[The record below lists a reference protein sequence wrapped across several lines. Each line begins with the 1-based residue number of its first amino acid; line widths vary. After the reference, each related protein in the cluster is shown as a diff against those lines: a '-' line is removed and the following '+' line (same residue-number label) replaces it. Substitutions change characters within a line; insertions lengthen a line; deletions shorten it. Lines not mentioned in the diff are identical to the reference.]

1 MPEPVPLRSMTGYGT
16 ASRRWVADD
25 GPWSVDVEARSVN
38 ARFLEVK
45 VRQPYGAG
53 IEQTLRR
60 RVEGRVGRGRVEL
73 TIHLRATVPE
83 EVDRNDALEY
93 LGVERGR
100 VEQTIRAAAEVARM
114 AHSSLHLSQA
124 SALEI
129 LRFCQTVP
137 RGPTPS
143 VESPPTPP
151 EFLPEVVDEAVD
163 ALCSFRD
170 REGEALAVAIGQ
182 LAAELAEQ
190 VERLEACLPPERER
204 LAERV
209 TARLSEL
216 CARLGTD
223 SVDRERVA
231 QEIAVVVARGDI
243 AEELVRIASHL
254 TQLRETVQATA
265 ASGQGKT
272 LEFVAQE
279 LLREI
284 TTVGSKI
291 TSHEGS
297 RLVIASKGTLERI
310 REQVHNV
317 E

>member
-1 MPEPVPLRSMTGYGT
+1 MVPLCSMTGYGT
-16 ASRRWVADD
+16 ASRRWVSED
-25 GPWSVDVEARSVN
+25 GPWSVDVEVRSVN

-45 VRQPYGAG
+45 VRQPYGAAV
-53 IEQTLRR
+53 EQQLRR

-73 TIHLRATVPE
+73 AIHLRATMPE
-83 EVDRNDALEY
+83 EADKHDPLLA

-100 VEQTIRAAAEVARM
+100 VEQTIRAAAEVARV
-114 AHSSLHLSQA
+114 AHSSIHLSQA

-129 LRFCQTVP
+129 LRFCQTAG

-143 VESPPTPP
+143 VEALPTPP
-151 EFLPEVVDEAVD
+151 EFLLEVVDEALD

-170 REGEALAVAIGQ
+170 REGEALAAAIGQ
-182 LAAELAEQ
+182 LAGELAHEVEQ
-190 VERLEACLPPERER
+190 LEACLPPERER

-209 TARLSEL
+209 TTRLQEL
-216 CARLGTD
+216 CVRLGTEV
-223 SVDRERVA
+223 VDRDRVA
-231 QEIAVVVARGDI
+231 QEIAIVVARGDV
-243 AEELVRIASHL
+243 AEELARIASHL
-254 TQLRETVQATA
+254 TQLRETVAGPA

-284 TTVGSKI
+284 TTIGSKI

-297 RLVIASKGTLERI
+297 RLVIAAKGTLERV

>member
-1 MPEPVPLRSMTGYGT
+1 MPDPMPLRSMTGYGT
-16 ASRRWVADD
+16 ASRRWASDD

-45 VRQPYGAG
+45 VRQPYGAA

-73 TIHLRATVPE
+73 AVHLRATVPE
-83 EVDRNDALEY
+83 EVDRQDALEY

-182 LAAELAEQ
+182 LAGELTEQ
-190 VERLEACLPPERER
+190 VARLEACLPPERER

-216 CARLGTD
+216 CARLGTET
-223 SVDRERVA
+223 VDRERVA
-231 QEIAVVVARGDI
+231 QEIAVVVVRGDI
-243 AEELVRIASHL
+243 AEELARIASHL
-254 TQLRETVQATA
+254 TQLRDTVEGPA

-297 RLVIASKGTLERI
+297 RLVIAAKGTLERI

>member
-1 MPEPVPLRSMTGYGT
+1 MTGYGT
-16 ASRRWVADD
+16 ASRRWVSDD

-45 VRQPYGAG
+45 VRQPYGAAL
-53 IEQTLRR
+53 EQTLRQ

-73 TIHLRATVPE
+73 AIHLRATVPE
-83 EVDRNDALEY
+83 ELDPHDALLS

-100 VEQTIRAAAEVARM
+100 VEQTIRAAAEIGRM

-129 LRFCQTVP
+129 LRFCQTTQ

-151 EFLPEVVDEAVD
+151 SFLPEVVDEALD
-163 ALCSFRD
+163 ALCAFRD
-170 REGEALAVAIGQ
+170 REGEALAVAIG
-182 LAAELAEQ
+182 ELAGELSAQ
-190 VERLEACLPPERER
+190 VKGLEDCLPPERER

-216 CARLGTD
+216 CARLGTEV
-223 SVDRERVA
+223 VDRERVA
-231 QEIAVVVARGDI
+231 QEIAVIVARGDV
-243 AEELVRIASHL
+243 AEELARIASHL
-254 TQLRETVQATA
+254 TQLRETVGSPA

-297 RLVIASKGTLERI
+297 RLVIAAKGTLERI